1 HFIDIAE
8 MLKYYNIVDPV
19 LSNIYEDHTAHP
31 KASISYG
38 IGKIIGKKIKTNSF
52 KNRSGKSIDY
62 SKNFYVKRISD
73 FSDKYKT
80 IHCSNSLTSD
90 NFSEIPSGEII
101 KFNPARLVGF
111 YVNASATNCRVSLK
125 YKEKCIFSMFLN
137 FPLKRKFLKL
147 FIPIPTPSIV
157 DSIIIKNLDQLR
169 KEDIKPRM
177 TPDLQSSNKINKL
190 CLQKVQISEILFWNA
205 NQEKVLE
212 EKNVI
217 SDYEAEKVSRDILF
231 DISKDIFTNVNNNF
245 FKKYILKKFKRII

>member
-1 HFIDIAE
+1 
-8 MLKYYNIVDPV
+8 
-19 LSNIYEDHTAHP
+19 
-31 KASISYG
+31 
-38 IGKIIGKKIKTNSF
+38 
-52 KNRSGKSIDY
+52 
-62 SKNFYVKRISD
+62 
-73 FSDKYKT
+73 
-80 IHCSNSLTSD
+80 
-90 NFSEIPSGEII
+90 
-101 KFNPARLVGF
+101 
-111 YVNASATNCRVSLK
+111 
-125 YKEKCIFSMFLN
+125 MFLN